1 MAEFSRHEYERVLQR
16 EEEPELLIRLPS
28 QVQPRQLDPML
39 DATLRIDY
47 EVSNS
52 GSGIFFDGDYAFT
65 DNEVRPLLKN
75 EI

>member
-1 MAEFSRHEYERVLQR
+1 MLQR

-28 QVQPRQLDPML
+28 QVQPSNMDPML

-52 GSGIFFDGDYAFT
+52 GGGIYFNGDYAFT
-65 DNEVRPLLKN
+65 DNEVSPVIKN
-75 EI
+75 KA